1 MKTYLITG
9 CAGFIGHALSKRL
22 LLDKEI
28 TLVGIDNMN
37 SYYDVKLKQDRL
49 NELTNNSNF
58 IFIKGDIS
66 DKELIKDTFF
76 KYNPTIVI
84 NLAAQAGVRYSI
96 IEPDSYINS
105 NVIGFYNIL
114 EACRNNDVEH
124 LIYASSSSVYGDN
137 DAFPYKVTDKVDRP
151 KSLYAATKK
160 SNELF
165 AYSYSQLYD
174 IPTTGLRFFT
184 VYGPYGRPDMATF
197 KFTNQLLNNETIKL
211 FNNGECER
219 DFTYIDDVVEGIIRV
234 IKNKPKNTY
243 NIYNLGNSNPKK
255 VLEFV
260 EVLKEEMIKQNLLPE
275 DYEIKKELLPMQ
287 DGDMLITSAEMNEFI
302 RDFNYKPNTQL
313 QEGLEKFITWYK
325 KYYQQY

>member
-105 NVIGFYNIL
+105 NIIGFYNIL
-114 EACRNNDVEH
+114 EACRNYKIKH

-197 KFTNQLLNNETIKL
+197 KFTNQLLNNEKIKL

-260 EVLKEEMIKQNLLPE
+260 ETLKKEMIKQNLLPE

-302 RDFNYKPNTQL
+302 KDFNYKPNTQL

-325 KYYQQY
+325 NYYQ

>member
-22 LLDKEI
+22 LLDKDI
-28 TLVGIDNMN
+28 LIVGIDNMN

-66 DKELIKDTFF
+66 DKALIKDVFL

-105 NVIGFYNIL
+105 NIIGFYNIL

-184 VYGPYGRPDMATF
+184 VYGPYGRPDMACF
-197 KFTNQLLNNETIKL
+197 KFTNQLLNNEKIKL

-243 NIYNLGNSNPKK
+243 NIYNLGNSDPKK

-260 EVLKEEMIKQNLLPE
+260 ETLKKEMIKQNLLPE
-275 DYEIKKELLPMQ
+275 DYEMQKELLPMQ

-302 RDFNYKPNTQL
+302 KDFNYKPNTQL

-325 KYYQQY
+325 NYYQ

>member
-105 NVIGFYNIL
+105 NIIGFYNIL
-114 EACRNNDVEH
+114 EACRNYKIKH

-197 KFTNQLLNNETIKL
+197 KFTNQLLNNEKIKL

-260 EVLKEEMIKQNLLPE
+260 DVLKEEMIKQNLLPE

-302 RDFNYKPNTQL
+302 KDFNYKPNTQL

-325 KYYQQY
+325 NYYQ